1 MGRVSKNLSIS
12 AMTEREF
19 ADAQVPIQESPPEE
33 SVVSEV
39 SPADTHEAEKPLY
52 AEEISRLQA
61 EVESWKDKALRTA
74 AELENYRRRVQRD
87 LPHQLL
93 QAQMDI
99 LRPLLSVLDNLER
112 GLAAA
117 QEAPDLERLKEGVAL
132 IHRQFHHTL
141 QKLSVEIIRPEV
153 GALPDPRYHEV
164 LSTIPASEGVQPH
177 TIVEVVE
184 PGYLYHGQL
193 LRPARVITTE

>member
-1 MGRVSKNLSIS
+1 
-12 AMTEREF
+12 MTEREF